1 MKVEVLSLFV
11 TIQVKDKLVF
21 NNPLQKVEFDK

>member
-1 MKVEVLSLFV
+1 MKVEVLSLFAA
-11 TIQVKDKLVF
+11 IQIKDKLLF

>member
-11 TIQVKDKLVF
+11 TIQVKDKFVF